1 MSYISSEAPKTEISE
16 EEEYV
21 TQIIST
27 EIALRDLKPK
37 VITSIPVSANKINI
51 TSLED
56 KCNIRLDCS
65 CYYVAVTYDKS
76 LFSISTKISETLTD
90 KYNRDYGEPNLGAYV
105 TEVYK
110 NGFQIE
116 VNPRAIDYLSL
127 GEETYIYLTPIQF
140 DSKTDKITRYITR
153 GDGLDYRYL
162 DNKVQ
167 VSFNIKNDEITIG
180 KNKET
185 VVYDFNTG
193 FGIATS
199 FLYNYLR
206 FEFLIIGNN
215 SVFVS
220 YQNQVSV
227 KHNYKVSLK
236 ALNYKNSVN
245 TSIEGKSEFTFTD
258 YGGRSFTFD
267 VNLNSSIV
275 NTDDYKRKEEVKFKF
290 ILEDLTDGVTYV
302 STFSYPIGNFE
313 NNFCEISNLQAATN
327 GDINL
332 GALRDTNVYID
343 MDLSAFSAED
353 RVDYLY
359 IRVTN
364 PRNKDDMEDY
374 TVRVD
379 FNSSSTKGT
388 LGGWG
393 QNRQFSKEV
402 FSFVPKSS
410 GNYKVE
416 VLGYNYLE
424 DKYIGNYNKKLI
436 TNVIKYT
443 GSISIK

>member
-1 MSYISSEAPKTEISE
+1 MKKYIFILLLLLLFVSCSSMSYISSEAPKTEISE

-180 KNKET
+180 KN
-185 VVYDFNTG
+185 
-193 FGIATS
+193 
-199 FLYNYLR
+199 
-206 FEFLIIGNN
+206 
-215 SVFVS
+215 
-220 YQNQVSV
+220 
-227 KHNYKVSLK
+227 
-236 ALNYKNSVN
+236 
-245 TSIEGKSEFTFTD
+245 
-258 YGGRSFTFD
+258 
-267 VNLNSSIV
+267 
-275 NTDDYKRKEEVKFKF
+275 
-290 ILEDLTDGVTYV
+290 
-302 STFSYPIGNFE
+302 
-313 NNFCEISNLQAATN
+313 C
-327 GDINL
+327 
-332 GALRDTNVYID
+332 
-343 MDLSAFSAED
+343 
-353 RVDYLY
+353 
-359 IRVTN
+359 
-364 PRNKDDMEDY
+364 
-374 TVRVD
+374 
-379 FNSSSTKGT
+379 
-388 LGGWG
+388 
-393 QNRQFSKEV
+393 
-402 FSFVPKSS
+402 
-410 GNYKVE
+410 
-416 VLGYNYLE
+416 
-424 DKYIGNYNKKLI
+424 
-436 TNVIKYT
+436 
-443 GSISIK
+443 